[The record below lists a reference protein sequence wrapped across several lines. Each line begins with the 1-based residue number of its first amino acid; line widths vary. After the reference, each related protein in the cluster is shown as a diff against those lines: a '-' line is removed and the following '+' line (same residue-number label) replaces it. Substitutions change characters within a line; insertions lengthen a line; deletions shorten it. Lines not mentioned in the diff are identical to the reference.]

1 MAQEIAHVVA
11 LFVAA
16 PGKENELEEL
26 LSTLVE
32 PTRKEA
38 GCIKY
43 DLLRGIPGELGDFV
57 FVEEWE
63 SVEALDAHSQSE
75 HLQAVGP
82 QTGPPPGAPA
92 HAAPPRPPRHGARR
106 RARGGARAGPVRG
119 APASV
124 PRYRQIR

>member
-1 MAQEIAHVVA
+1 MAQEIVHVVA

-43 DLLRGIPGELGDFV
+43 DLLRGTPGESGDFV

-75 HLQAVGP
+75 HLQAIGP
-82 QTGPPPGAPA
+82 KIGPLLGAPA
-92 HAAPPRPPRHGARR
+92 NVA
-106 RARGGARAGPVRG
+106 
-119 APASV
+119 
-124 PRYRQIR
+124 RYRQIR